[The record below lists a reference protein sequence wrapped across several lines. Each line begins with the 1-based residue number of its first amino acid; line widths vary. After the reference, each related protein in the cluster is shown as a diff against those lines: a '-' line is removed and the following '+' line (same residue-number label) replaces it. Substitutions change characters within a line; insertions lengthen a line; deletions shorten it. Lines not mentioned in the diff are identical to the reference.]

1 MKKLIFLLAIFLV
14 GFCSVTTSEAKSN
27 HKHYHYNKVY
37 KHKKVKIT
45 KKKINMQIVRN
56 VTITLSS
63 NYDESN
69 TASFFANDRNRYL
82 NKKENE
88 NNNNR
93 LTRNAD
99 PIPFRVGSDLIRKAS
114 LYIGSNARQ
123 LGLPARLWC
132 ADFMNMLLGGHDRRA
147 FSYINRGAKAQ
158 YGCTNC
164 VAVTTRKGG
173 GHVGVVKGYDSRG
186 NPIIIS
192 GNHNRRVG
200 IGVYARNRVIAYRY
214 I

>member
-1 MKKLIFLLAIFLV
+1 MKKLIFLLAAMLV
-14 GFCSVTTSEAKSN
+14 SFGSITTSEARPN
-27 HKHYHYNKVY
+27 HKRYHYSKVY

-45 KKKINMQIVRN
+45 KKRPNVEIVKS
-56 VTITLSS
+56 VTLTLSNS
-63 NYDESN
+63 HDDSIP
-69 TASFFANDRNRYL
+69 AFFFANDRNRHL
-82 NKKENE
+82 DKKENG

-93 LTRNAD
+93 LNRNIE
-99 PIPFRVGSDLIRKAS
+99 PTFTVNSDLIRKAS
-114 LYIGSNARQ
+114 LYIGSNAKQ

-186 NPIIIS
+186 NPILIS